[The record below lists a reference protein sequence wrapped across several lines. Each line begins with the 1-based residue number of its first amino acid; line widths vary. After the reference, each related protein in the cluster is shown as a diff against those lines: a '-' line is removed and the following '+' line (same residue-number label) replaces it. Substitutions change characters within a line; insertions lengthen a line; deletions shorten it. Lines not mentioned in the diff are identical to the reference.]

1 MTISDQINA
10 VRADVAREI
19 EAFLE
24 RADMSAAQFG
34 IDAMG
39 DKRFVYEL
47 RKGRKIG
54 PETIDAVRL
63 FMAAYRVPKRKR
75 PAGNDRVAA

>member
-1 MTISDQINA
+1 MTFADQINA
-10 VRADVAREI
+10 VRAEVAQEI

-24 RADMSAAQFG
+24 RVDMSAAQFG

-63 FMAAYRVPKRKR
+63 FMAAYRPPKRGR
-75 PAGNDRVAA
+75 ALGNDRVAA